1 MKKIVL
7 IALALITLQVS
18 AQEGRGQ
25 NKKMDKKE
33 RAERM
38 DDFTPQE
45 MAQIQTKQMT
55 LALDLTE
62 AQQKEIMAIN
72 LENAKLKKSFMEE
85 RQKRM
90 ASSETKEP
98 TKEERFK
105 TKMNMLD
112 HKIEIKKKMSKI
124 LDKEQLNKWEA
135 MNQERMRN
143 ARYREKQMMG
153 KE

>member
-1 MKKIVL
+1 MKKLVL

-18 AQEGRGQ
+18 AQGERGQ
-25 NKKMDKKE
+25 RQKMEKKE
-33 RAERM
+33 YAAGM
-38 DDFTPQE
+38 NDFTPEQ
-45 MAQIQTKQMT
+45 MAQLQTKQMT

-62 AQQKEIMAIN
+62 AQQKEIMTVN

-85 RQKRM
+85 RQKMM
-90 ASSETKEP
+90 ASSDTKEP
-98 TKEERFK
+98 TKDERFK
-105 TKMNMLD
+105 MKMNMLD

-143 ARYREKQMMG
+143 ARYQEKQMMG

>member
-18 AQEGRGQ
+18 AQGERGQ
-25 NKKMDKKE
+25 RQKMDKKQY
-33 RAERM
+33 AERM
-38 DDFTPQE
+38 NDYTPEQ

-62 AQQKEIMAIN
+62 AQQKQIMAIN

-85 RQKRM
+85 RQKSM
-90 ASSETKEP
+90 VNGETKEP

-105 TKMNMLD
+105 MKNDMLD
-112 HKIEIKKKMSKI
+112 HKIEMKKKMSEI
-124 LDKEQLNKWEA
+124 LDKDQFEQWEA
-135 MNQERMRN
+135 MVKEKMENGRRQK
-143 ARYREKQMMG
+143 KQMMR